1 MTTGL
6 IFPPV
11 RPSVGNTAILC
22 HFLSFNNILGYF
34 KSFQVIL
41 SHFVSICHFV
51 IFSGVYK
58 VEYSPPRWGGGIKSK
73 GLEMGKKIKSLKK
86 RKKKIF
92 EDLTLLVVL
101 KGKMQLLQYNLTP
114 FKPKIYCFIAL
125 RGRKSK
131 IL

>member
-1 MTTGL
+1 MTD
-6 IFPPV
+6 V
-11 RPSVGNTAILC
+11 NLC
-22 HFLSFNNILGYF
+22 A
-34 KSFQVIL
+34 
-41 SHFVSICHFV
+41 
-51 IFSGVYK
+51 GVYK
-58 VEYSPPRWGGGIKSK
+58 VEYSPPPVGGGIKSK

-92 EDLTLLVVL
+92 EDLTLLVVP
-101 KGKMQLLQYNLTP
+101 KGKIQLLQHNLTL

>member
-1 MTTGL
+1 MA
-6 IFPPV
+6 IF
-11 RPSVGNTAILC
+11 C
-22 HFLSFNNILGYF
+22 HYTKVHSEP
-34 KSFQVIL
+34 
-41 SHFVSICHFV
+41 
-51 IFSGVYK
+51 GVYK
-58 VEYSPPRWGGGIKSK
+58 VEHSPPRWWGGIKSK

-101 KGKMQLLQYNLTP
+101 KGKMQLLQYNLTL